1 MRTLPIPPA
10 ESAHAEIASQETAMK
25 KKLTFLYFDAG
36 GGHRSAA
43 TALAEVSEQQGR
55 PWDTTLLNLQ
65 ELLDGIDPVKKV
77 TGARAQDTYNAM
89 LETGRTFG
97 AAYLLRVFHLL
108 VRLYHRPVVAALQRC
123 WTETRPDM
131 VVSLIPNFNRAI
143 AESMQRALPGTPFVT
158 ILTDFADY
166 PPHFWI
172 ERQSDFLICGTE
184 TAVHQARSLGHGPNS
199 VFRASGMI
207 LNPRFYEPLNVDRA
221 AEREELGLD
230 PNLPT
235 GIVLFG
241 GYGAPVMRE
250 IVEELDRAALELQ
263 LILICGR
270 NEALAT
276 VLRNMHTR
284 TPMCVEGFTR
294 NVPYYM
300 HLSDF
305 FIGKTGPGS
314 ISEAIAMRLPVIVE
328 CNARTLPQERYNASW
343 VSQNGVGM
351 VLGSFREIEPAV
363 RRLLRPGVLAELR
376 AHTAAIVNRAVF
388 EIPAFL
394 DRIFVLASERS
405 ACPANTSGYDGRTV
419 SFGTGNQQS
428 ALSFRA

>member
-1 MRTLPIPPA
+1 MRILPIPPA
-10 ESAHAEIASQETAMK
+10 ESVHAEIVSLETAMN
-25 KKLTFLYFDAG
+25 KKLTFVYFDAG

-43 TALAEVSEQQGR
+43 TALAEVIEREGR
-55 PWDTTLLNLQ
+55 PWDITLLNLQ
-65 ELLDGIDPVKKV
+65 ELLDDLDPIKKV
-77 TGARAQDTYNAM
+77 TGARVQDTYNAM

-97 AAYLLRVFHLL
+97 ATYMLRAFHLL
-108 VRLYHRPVVAALQRC
+108 VRLYHRAVVAALQRH
-123 WTETRPDM
+123 WEGTRPEM

-143 AESMQRALPGTPFVT
+143 AESMQRALPGAPFVT

-184 TAVHQARSLGHGPNS
+184 TAVRQARSLGHGQDR

-241 GYGAPVMRE
+241 GYGAPVMRD
-250 IVEELDRAALELQ
+250 IVEELDRARLDLQ

-270 NEALAT
+270 NQALAT
-276 VLRNMHTR
+276 VLRNMQTR
-284 TPMCVEGFTR
+284 MPVCVEGFTR
-294 NVPYYM
+294 QVPYYM

-314 ISEAIAMRLPVIVE
+314 ISEAVAMRLPVIVE
-328 CNARTLPQERYNASW
+328 SNARTLPQERYNASW
-343 VSQNGVGM
+343 VSGNGVGM

-363 RRLLRPGVLAELR
+363 RRLLRPGVLADFR
-376 AHTAAIVNRAVF
+376 AHTAAIDNRAVF
-388 EIPAFL
+388 EIPTFL
-394 DRIFVLASERS
+394 DRIFELAGERS
-405 ACPANTSGYDGRTV
+405 ACPANMPGYNGQ
-419 SFGTGNQQS
+419 SAICGTGDQQS
-428 ALSFRA
+428 ALVFRT